1 MSGYIFVNGVD
12 IYKFKAKDYEIN
24 AASIGLGNV
33 SKYFSID
40 NLKKSGLYGYVYD
53 FSVDYDRVDVNYLL
67 DIYKYFI
74 KKYNTKQCLNLLK
87 KCLLD
92 YQALAQ

>member
-24 AASIGLGNV
+24 AASICLGNV

-40 NLKKSGLYGYVYD
+40 NLKKPGLYGYVYN
-53 FSVDYDRVDVNYLL
+53 FSVDYDIVDVNYLL
-67 DIYKYFI
+67 DIYKYF
-74 KKYNTKQCLNLLK
+74 TEQCLNLLK